1 MNNQL
6 DVAVLVALLAGAG
19 FYLCTSRRLLRVLFG
34 ILALSNAANLVLL
47 SASGDP
53 TDKSSPVM
61 VGEAARL
68 GRVDPLPQALI
79 LTAIVI
85 GFAVVAYFAVLI
97 YRIYS
102 DRRHATVPALFADD
116 PHPESPA
123 ARELAADDKQRRL
136 ENDAE
141 RRRLENEAAL
151 KLEEDKLAARAHDAH
166 GHAAPGKKEGHS

>member
-6 DVAVLVALLAGAG
+6 DVAMLVALLAGAG

-34 ILALSNAANLVLL
+34 ILVLSNAANLVLL

-53 TDKSSPVM
+53 TDKASPVI
-61 VGEAARL
+61 VGEAGRL

-97 YRIYS
+97 YRIYA
-102 DRRHATVPALFADD
+102 DRRHATVTALFADEA
-116 PHPESPA
+116 HPDSPA
-123 ARELAADDKQRRL
+123 ARELAADAEQRRM
-136 ENDAE
+136 EHEAE
-141 RRRLENEAAL
+141 IKRAEASGG
-151 KLEEDKLAARAHDAH
+151 EHGHGHDHGHDAH
-166 GHAAPGKKEGHS
+166 AKKEGHA